1 MYGCWLRC
9 AGALRQLS
17 GHTFVAWH
25 GAGAVLGIAQSG
37 SGAPPVHSP
46 YHWHTVHWCWSTGHL
61 LMSEYVKTII
71 IDSVIIVTERK
82 WWFDTLIHL
91 MVNNEPCELNLLLVF
106 TPVCLF
112 MDVIYELTWFVTFQV
127 KVLLRRL
134 WRLPLA
140 NVIVY
145 FSAYVWNK
153 ERQKIKFN
161 EIRVEDGDCFN
172 FKK

>member
-71 IDSVIIVTERK
+71 IDSVIIVTGRK
-82 WWFDTLIHL
+82 WWFDALIHL
-91 MVNNEPCELNLLLVF
+91 MVNNETMWIDFASCVYSCLLVHGCHLWTYMICNF
-106 TPVCLF
+106 PSEGIVKASVEIASGQCHCLFFCVCLKQGKTKNQ
-112 MDVIYELTWFVTFQV
+112 I
-127 KVLLRRL
+127 
-134 WRLPLA
+134 
-140 NVIVY
+140 
-145 FSAYVWNK
+145 
-153 ERQKIKFN
+153 
-161 EIRVEDGDCFN
+161 
-172 FKK
+172 